1 MSSLKKNNYIIIL
14 ILASAYNSIYSLAF
28 MKGLYYTL
36 IQSGLNLTHFQL
48 GQLYSAYGL
57 FSMFSYLGGAFF
69 LNRFT
74 RWKLIAGSSLIVGIL
89 TVFLST
95 LPSYPI
101 ILLIFGI
108 IGFLIGSTFYPAH
121 LEILH
126 QLGGMINQGA
136 VFGLFFVLNSLFGVL
151 FAIVGF
157 SISTLDFSNEQRMQY
172 LLFFFALL
180 NLTVFVLS
188 VLFLRHLPSDMEA
201 KSSLSLDGIK
211 ELMTNRRLWLVILI
225 VFSNYICYA
234 NMNYIFP
241 YLNNVFHLS
250 SRINNLLSIVRLY
263 CIAIVAAPIA
273 GKITDRLRSASKL
286 MGFTFILYSIIMLVM
301 LLFFRQ
307 SMTGAIV
314 CLLLICLFT
323 NMGKSMALI
332 TIDEAQIPP
341 YLYGMAISVISF
353 SAYSPDAFYYSLSGS
368 ILDASPAHGYEFIFA
383 IAATVSVIG
392 AAAVH
397 RLIRTR

>member
-241 YLNNVFHLS
+241 YLNNVFHLP